1 MEDNNIK
8 KFDYKVGGREFNIS
22 LIYHISQIEIKIERD
37 NLCYKSNYNLNDLR
51 KKNNIFKS
59 IENIEKSYLFILEE
73 FQKNKYSL
81 IENNNEIIL
90 SIQPHKYLKP
100 LNFIIILNN
109 NYYDDNFNNLYEKY
123 LAKKEELY
131 ELKYENIKLKNP
143 NKQKMFKINLK
154 SLKIIPNKNN
164 ENNEIERK
172 YIELFNNLNTNN
184 SDEISLKFYN
194 IFQNIKTNYDI
205 FFQILMKTMQNNDN
219 YISGYINLI
228 NKINE
233 LMQNGEKTKCIRII
247 RRHIKKGK
255 FFKEIINQIPKLE
268 NNKEYENYFIGNSKF
283 FSLLIVKLNY
293 NPYNFINFL
302 KIIKD
307 SLENNNNDVQ
317 SIILI
322 KSFLILSKSI
332 ISFKYTF
339 QYFREISEFG
349 KFKMILES
357 LLLDFFAMKKV
368 QKSDKKLQNE
378 IIILLNIKNKLFDN
392 INFEIKINYYNNTIV
407 KNNEMDGF
415 VFIHLKNFISFLS
428 NGKEVKEYNW
438 DIMNTI
444 FNSNKINKFRIV
456 LSFIKASIVYVKNKN
471 SLNYSIK
478 YISEI
483 IDSYLKSVNNKKSL
497 ISYLDMILLDF
508 NHFIYINKFFNDIVA
523 DTIFYLVKTGCYE
536 YKFMNKEP
544 MFFKHK
550 MIVKNFFCILEK
562 IYLRSQNKEILM
574 LFKNFEISKNN
585 VTLFNNIFLKYF

>member
-1 MEDNNIK
+1 MENNNIK
-8 KFDYKVGGREFNIS
+8 KFDYEVGGRKFNIS
-22 LIYHISQIEIKIERD
+22 LIYHIKEIEIKIERD

-73 FQKNKYSL
+73 FKNNKYSL

-100 LNFIIILNN
+100 INFIIILNN
-109 NYYDDNFNNLYEKY
+109 NYYDDNFNNLYEEY
-123 LAKKEELY
+123 LTKKEELY
-131 ELKYENIKLKNP
+131 ELKYENIKLKNQ
-143 NKQKMFKINLK
+143 NKQKLIKNNLK

-194 IFQNIKTNYDI
+194 TFQNLKTNYNI
-205 FFQILMKTMQNNDN
+205 FFLILMKRMQNNDN

-233 LMQNGEKTKCIRII
+233 LMQNGEKTKCIRKF

-255 FFKEIINQIPKLE
+255 FIKKIINQIPKLE
-268 NNKEYENYFIGNSKF
+268 TNKEYENYYIGNSKF
-283 FSLLIVKLNY
+283 FSLLIGQLNY
-293 NPYNFINFL
+293 NPYYLINFL
-302 KIIKD
+302 KIIKE
-307 SLENNNNDVQ
+307 SLENNNNDIQ

-339 QYFREISEFG
+339 QFFGEISEFG

-368 QKSDKKLQNE
+368 QKSDKNLQNE

-392 INFEIKINYYNNTIV
+392 INFEIKINYYNNT
-407 KNNEMDGF
+407 KLNNNGMDRF
-415 VFIHLKNFISFLS
+415 VFIHLKNFILFLS

-444 FNSNKINKFRIV
+444 FNSKKINKCRIV

-483 IDSYLKSVNNKKSL
+483 IDSYLKFVNDKKSL

-523 DTIFYLVKTGCYE
+523 NTVFYLVKTGCYE

-585 VTLFNNIFLKYF
+585 VTLFNSIFLQYF